1 MMIKHISVYLSF
13 SCHLSITTVFYIP
26 TIHSFIL
33 LFFCSIYNFY
43 VYHFRLLRKWIFPI
57 QRKRE
62 NFLSKC
68 KRSVRVAGKIENK
81 EMNKKGDEA
90 IRFFNFPSYW
100 LTGLS
105 LLKLPSYS
113 HIFYFHTIVICVQ
126 EKGRRERDGRRKLW
140 DFYLFWRISFW
151 ILSCAVWDCLTGC
164 LSLCLSAW

>member
-1 MMIKHISVYLSF
+1 M
-13 SCHLSITTVFYIP
+13 
-26 TIHSFIL
+26 
-33 LFFCSIYNFY
+33 
-43 VYHFRLLRKWIFPI
+43 
-57 QRKRE
+57 
-62 NFLSKC
+62 SKC

-126 EKGRRERDGRRKLW
+126 EIGRREREMGGENCGI
-140 DFYLFWRISFW
+140 FIYFEEYPFEYYHVQCEI
-151 ILSCAVWDCLTGC
+151 V
-164 LSLCLSAW
+164 